1 MWASLAWS
9 RAAMPASKSPERREI
24 MKAYGADI
32 ELVEGD
38 GSYVYDDNGT
48 VDGESCPECGDAYL
62 ADHGDRR
69 HCGRCGY
76 TEWL

>member
-1 MWASLAWS
+1 MT
-9 RAAMPASKSPERREI
+9 R
-24 MKAYGADI
+24 Y
-32 ELVEGD
+32 EL
-38 GSYVYDDNGT
+38 YDDDGT
-48 VDGESCPECGDAYL
+48 IDRQACPECGDAYL